1 MINIGGKFY
10 SNISTKY
17 RDITSH
23 ETSANGW
30 SMDGRKTYVS
40 TA

>member
-30 SMDGRKTYVS
+30 TENVCFHCLK
-40 TA
+40 